1 CARVHCS
8 GGVCHGTSNGWR
20 YYFGLD
26 SW

>member
-8 GGVCHGTSNGWR
+8 GGVCYGTSGGWR
-20 YYFGLD
+20 YHFGLD

>member
-8 GGVCHGTSNGWR
+8 GGVCHGTSDGWR
-20 YYFGLD
+20 YSFGLD

>member
-8 GGVCHGTSNGWR
+8 GGVCHGTSDGWR

-26 SW
+26 YW

>member
-8 GGVCHGTSNGWR
+8 GGVCHGTSDDWR

>member
-8 GGVCHGTSNGWR
+8 GGVCHGTGDGWR

>member
-8 GGVCHGTSNGWR
+8 GGVCYGTSDGWR

>member
-8 GGVCHGTSNGWR
+8 GGVCHGTTDGWR